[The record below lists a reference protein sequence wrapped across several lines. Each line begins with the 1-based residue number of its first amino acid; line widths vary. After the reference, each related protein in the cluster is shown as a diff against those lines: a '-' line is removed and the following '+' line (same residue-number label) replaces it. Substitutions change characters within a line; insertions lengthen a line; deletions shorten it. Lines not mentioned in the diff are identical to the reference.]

1 MIVTK
6 PSDKIRCYYKIVN
19 MQKPEVLYGK
29 SPDQPGEVA
38 WSLAL
43 TPTFEKQ
50 NKKKAKTDIVEN
62 EEPVS
67 TVLLYG
73 NHLHFIFLVD
83 RGDTMKGPQMQA
95 VKDALGLFL
104 RSLPLN
110 SKFTVLSFGNN
121 AHLIEIKGK
130 SVLDM
135 NEENLMEMLKK
146 V

>member
-1 MIVTK
+1 MIITK
-6 PSDKIRCYYKIVN
+6 PSDKIRCYYKIAN
-19 MQKPEVLYGK
+19 MQKPQFLYGK
-29 SPDQPGEVA
+29 SPDQPGEAA

-43 TPTFEKQ
+43 TPTFERNQ
-50 NKKKAKTDIVEN
+50 KKAKTDIVEN

-67 TVLLYG
+67 TLLQYG

-83 RGDTMKGPQMQA
+83 RGDTMKGPQMQV

-104 RSLPLN
+104 RSIPLK

-121 AHLIEIKGK
+121 AQLIAIKDK
-130 SVLDM
+130 TVLDM

-146 V
+146 I